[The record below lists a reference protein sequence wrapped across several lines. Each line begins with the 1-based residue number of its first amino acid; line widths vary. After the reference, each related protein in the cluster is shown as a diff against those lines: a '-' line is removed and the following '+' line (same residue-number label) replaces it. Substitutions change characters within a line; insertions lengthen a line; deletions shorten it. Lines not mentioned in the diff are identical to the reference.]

1 MLGKRDCYF
10 TAVSLMLAMALALFA
25 VGCSKKEDASEQQAR
40 LALEELLTCTAQQ
53 AEEIDAA
60 MLRMMEEMEAAM
72 EVADGEPGMAQGGTA
87 LLDHFTGRFG
97 ERMTGECIQQ
107 LMANRSVA
115 LCIDLSRK
123 HQADIKPEGLEISK
137 REGEKPVYDYTA
149 TFNTN
154 TGEVGSATG
163 TITMEET
170 EAGWM
175 AANITL
181 TVKEPYGR

>member
-1 MLGKRDCYF
+1 MLWKRDCYF
-10 TAVSLMLAMALALFA
+10 TAVSLVLAMALALFA
-25 VGCSKKEDASEQQAR
+25 VGCSKKDDSLEQQAR

-60 MLRMMEEMEAAM
+60 MLRMMEEMEAA
-72 EVADGEPGMAQGGTA
+72 DGEPGMAQGGTA

-97 ERMTGECIQQ
+97 GLMTDDCIQTAI
-107 LMANRSVA
+107 ANRDVTRSY
-115 LCIDLSRK
+115 DLFQK
-123 HQADIKPEGLEISK
+123 HQADIKPDPLELSK
-137 REGEKPVYDYTA
+137 QEGEKEVYTFSVTLKTPDGKETA
-149 TFNTN
+149 T
-154 TGEVGSATG
+154 ATG

>member
-60 MLRMMEEMEAAM
+60 MLRMMEEMEAA
-72 EVADGEPGMAQGGTA
+72 DGEPGMAQGGTA

-97 ERMTGECIQQ
+97 GLMTDDCIQTAI
-107 LMANRSVA
+107 ANRDVTRSY
-115 LCIDLSRK
+115 DLFQK
-123 HQADIKPEGLEISK
+123 HQADIKPDPLELSK
-137 REGEKPVYDYTA
+137 QEGEKAVYTFSA

-175 AANITL
+175 AAHITL

>member
-1 MLGKRDCYF
+1 
-10 TAVSLMLAMALALFA
+10 MLAMALALFA
-25 VGCSKKEDASEQQAR
+25 VGCSKKDDSLEQQAR

-60 MLRMMEEMEAAM
+60 MLRMMEEMEAA
-72 EVADGEPGMAQGGTA
+72 DGEPGMAQGGTA

-97 ERMTGECIQQ
+97 GLMTDDCIQTAI
-107 LMANRSVA
+107 ANRDVTRSY
-115 LCIDLSRK
+115 DLFQK
-123 HQADIKPEGLEISK
+123 HQADIKPDPLELSK
-137 REGEKPVYDYTA
+137 QEGEKEVYTFSVTLKTPDGKETA
-149 TFNTN
+149 T
-154 TGEVGSATG
+154 ATG

>member
-60 MLRMMEEMEAAM
+60 MLRMMEEMEAA
-72 EVADGEPGMAQGGTA
+72 DGEPGMAQGGTA

-97 ERMTGECIQQ
+97 GLMTDDCIQTAI
-107 LMANRSVA
+107 ANRDVTRSY
-115 LCIDLSRK
+115 DLFQK
-123 HQADIKPEGLEISK
+123 HQADIKPDPLELSK
-137 REGEKPVYDYTA
+137 QEGEKEVYTFSA